1 MKGLHIF
8 PLLLTILFLSLAAI
22 STADTIPAE
31 IAYVQGGHYEM
42 SNGTDGMS
50 ELTITDIIPYFDIT
64 NGNSNQL
71 IPVKNLSDI
80 ITPVNA
86 ALVLSDSGNET
97 VALVTISNITL
108 SDSMDMVL
116 QVKPL
121 EFYDGETLKT
131 FNQVRSD
138 LSSFGN
144 QSGTGASI
152 YFEFH
157 QVPTNGKKFHPQ
169 DPSPILE

>member
-1 MKGLHIF
+1 MKGLHIL
-8 PLLLTILFLSLAAI
+8 PLFLTILFLSLTAI

-31 IAYVQGGHYEM
+31 IAYVQGNHYEM

-50 ELTITDIIPYFDIT
+50 ELIITDIIPYFDIT
-64 NGNSNQL
+64 NGNSNKL

-97 VALVTISNITL
+97 VSLVTVSNITL
-108 SDSMDMVL
+108 SDNMDMVL
-116 QVKPL
+116 QIKPL
-121 EFYDGETLKT
+121 EFYDGEILKS
-131 FNQVRSD
+131 FNLVRSD
-138 LSSFGN
+138 LPS
-144 QSGTGASI
+144 SGTGMSI
-152 YFEFH
+152 YLEIH
-157 QVPTNGKKFHPQ
+157 QIPSNGKKFHPQ